1 MSLETITVYK
11 DDYYNMMHREMD
23 KSSELAYVQGT
34 IKALAGMGDNPEFVM
49 QSLKEMAEKIEK
61 GVDISA

>member
-1 MSLETITVYK
+1 
-11 DDYYNMMHREMD
+11 
-23 KSSELAYVQGT
+23 
-34 IKALAGMGDNPEFVM
+34 MGDNPEFVM